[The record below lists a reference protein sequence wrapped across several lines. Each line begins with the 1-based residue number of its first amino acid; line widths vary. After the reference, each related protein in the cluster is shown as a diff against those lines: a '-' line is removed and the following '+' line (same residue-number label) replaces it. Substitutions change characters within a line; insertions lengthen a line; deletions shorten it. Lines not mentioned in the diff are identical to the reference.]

1 MKDSGENSVQYQL
14 NFVADS
20 VYFAKV
26 LFSKS
31 TFMKNLFTS
40 FAALLMAGMF
50 FTHYSAMGQEV
61 LYSNHF
67 NDPTG
72 QLPPGWVLDGA
83 QAPWSVASSAMAGGE
98 APELFLGFS
107 FASGLSRLISP
118 VINIEGHQEL
128 CLRFKQYLFNYEM
141 DYGEIIGVDVT
152 YDGGATWEALME
164 KPVGLLNIPQDEFS
178 YYFTAPQGS
187 GQLQFA
193 FRFEGYN
200 YAINFWAIDDLFVE
214 SPVDHDLLTGYFS
227 GNTTPEAGEEQLYFL
242 EVINGGAIA
251 QQDYT
256 VNLFSGDGTLLSTA
270 AGLPVAFGE
279 KMYHL
284 FWWTPSTDNI
294 GSMDIYA
301 EIEFADDQHPDNNRT
316 ASLVIYVQPAGI
328 EYVQIGSG
336 SHPLNSLPCN
346 FFNLHSYTQS
356 LYLPEEVGVSGF
368 PLTGLQYTCQF
379 DADLE
384 EVTVQILLGETAQ
397 PNLADNWINPAT
409 LTPVFNGTIDFSK
422 GFNNLYIPLDNP
434 YTYNGGN
441 LVVQTVKSFSEMV
454 VGAVFISSIDTGA
467 SRSRIA
473 ERDDMPFNPMTLPE
487 FGYSVD
493 YYPNIT
499 LFYSTGITSAEPA
512 LDLPVVS
519 AYPNPV
525 SSRLFVKSGERMTE
539 VRITDLAGRE
549 ILRENAVSQE
559 HTLNVENLTPGLYLL
574 QVKTAAGTATRKVQ
588 VLR

>member
-1 MKDSGENSVQYQL
+1 M
-14 NFVADS
+14 NFDADS

-26 LFSKS
+26 LFSKF
-31 TFMKNLFTS
+31 TFMKKLFTP
-40 FAALLMAGMF
+40 FAALLMVVMF
-50 FTHYSAMGQEV
+50 FAHYYAVGQEV

-118 VINIEGHQEL
+118 VISLDGHQAL
-128 CLRFKQYLFNYEM
+128 CLRLKQYLFNYEM
-141 DYGEIIGVDVT
+141 DYGEMIGVDAT
-152 YDGGATWEALME
+152 YDGGESWVSLME
-164 KPVGLLNIPQDEFS
+164 MPVGLLNIPQDEFS
-178 YYFTAPQGS
+178 WYFTAPEGAAE
-187 GQLQFA
+187 LQIA
-193 FRFEGYN
+193 FRFEGNN
-200 YAINFWAIDDLFVE
+200 YAINFWAIDDLLVE

-227 GNTTPEAGEEQLYFL
+227 GSTTPEAGGEQLYLL
-242 EVINGGAIA
+242 EVKNGGVLA

-284 FWWTPSTDNI
+284 LWWTPSTDNI

-301 EIEFADDQHPDNNRT
+301 EIEFAQDQHPDNNRT
-316 ASLVIYVQPAGI
+316 ANLAIYVQPAGI
-328 EYVQIGSG
+328 EYAQIGNG

-379 DADLE
+379 DADLMD
-384 EVTVQILLGETAQ
+384 VPVQIYMGETAQ
-397 PNLADNWINPAT
+397 SSLADNWINPAT

-441 LVVQTVKSFSEMV
+441 LVVQTVKSYSEMV
-454 VGAVFISSIDTGA
+454 VGTVFISSIDTGA
-467 SRSRIA
+467 SRSRIS
-473 ERDDMPFNPMTLPE
+473 ERDDMPFDPMTLPE
-487 FGYSVD
+487 FGYASD
-493 YYPNIT
+493 YYPNIS
-499 LFYSTGITSAEPA
+499 LFYSTGITSVEPA
-512 LDLPVVS
+512 QDLPVVL

-525 SSRLFVKSGERMTE
+525 SNRLFVQSDERMTE

-574 QVKTAAGTATRKVQ
+574 QVKTAAGNATRKVQ

>member
-1 MKDSGENSVQYQL
+1 M
-14 NFVADS
+14 
-20 VYFAKV
+20 
-26 LFSKS
+26 
-31 TFMKNLFTS
+31 
-40 FAALLMAGMF
+40 
-50 FTHYSAMGQEV
+50 
-61 LYSNHF
+61 
-67 NDPTG
+67 
-72 QLPPGWVLDGA
+72 
-83 QAPWSVASSAMAGGE
+83 
-98 APELFLGFS
+98 
-107 FASGLSRLISP
+107 
-118 VINIEGHQEL
+118 
-128 CLRFKQYLFNYEM
+128 
-141 DYGEIIGVDVT
+141 
-152 YDGGATWEALME
+152 
-164 KPVGLLNIPQDEFS
+164 
-178 YYFTAPQGS
+178 
-187 GQLQFA
+187 
-193 FRFEGYN
+193 
-200 YAINFWAIDDLFVE
+200 
-214 SPVDHDLLTGYFS
+214 
-227 GNTTPEAGEEQLYFL
+227 
-242 EVINGGAIA
+242 
-251 QQDYT
+251 
-256 VNLFSGDGTLLSTA
+256 
-270 AGLPVAFGE
+270 
-279 KMYHL
+279 
-284 FWWTPSTDNI
+284 
-294 GSMDIYA
+294 
-301 EIEFADDQHPDNNRT
+301 
-316 ASLVIYVQPAGI
+316 
-328 EYVQIGSG
+328 
-336 SHPLNSLPCN
+336 
-346 FFNLHSYTQS
+346 
-356 LYLPEEVGVSGF
+356 YLPEEVGVSGF

-397 PNLADNWINPAT
+397 TNLADNWINPAT

-525 SSRLFVKSGERMTE
+525 SSRLFVQSGERMTE